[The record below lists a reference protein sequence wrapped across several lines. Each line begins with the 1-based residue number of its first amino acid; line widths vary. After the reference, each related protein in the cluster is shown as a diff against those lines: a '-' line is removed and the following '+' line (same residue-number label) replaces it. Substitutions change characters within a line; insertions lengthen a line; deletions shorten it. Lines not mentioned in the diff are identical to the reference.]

1 MNNNLVIFSLFVI
14 LLSPSLQAGVGPESS
29 WGELY
34 QDRLHEPQVPVIPFY
49 VSASTGIG
57 GKLVLKKAHDLAYF
71 KASDGRAWLYGG
83 VISICTQYSVTG
95 SLSDSR
101 RQCLASEEVPLVRD
115 MRSQLRYCTYRSD
128 DDCQTYA
135 SREVLYSLEYYVPVM
150 YRASES
156 DSFTRAR
163 VAFSKILQIPE
174 CGDCAR
180 RLGF

>member
-1 MNNNLVIFSLFVI
+1 MNNLVGCTLLVI
-14 LLSPSLQAGVGPESS
+14 LASPNLQAGVGPESS

-34 QDRLHEPQVPVIPFY
+34 QDPLHEPQVPVIPFY

-57 GKLVLKKAHDLAYF
+57 GKLVLKKAHDLSYF
-71 KASDGRAWLYGG
+71 KASDGREWLYGG

-101 RQCLASEEVPLVRD
+101 RQCLASEQVPLVRD
-115 MRSQLRYCTYRSD
+115 MRSQLRYCTLRAD

-135 SREVLYSLEYYVPVM
+135 SRETRYSLEYSVPVM
-150 YRASES
+150 YRTSES

-163 VAFSKILQIPE
+163 VAFNKRLQIPE